1 MELLWT
7 PLLLVV
13 VCLSEVL
20 GSPGT
25 DAGVNIS
32 RPVHILEDQSLM
44 VLTPAGLIQTLNE
57 TRFLMVIFREYI
69 RLWQWRAMLVSL
81 IWGMAGVLH
90 VIRCIESQKNT
101 VGTHSQRK
109 ACPHKNTKLRSLNWF
124 YHSGR
129 PSSSLDLWPMPLA
142 PAFTFLI
149 TLIATNMNKSKYPN
163 TSLDASRDFVL

>member
-69 RLWQWRAMLVSL
+69 RL
-81 IWGMAGVLH
+81 
-90 VIRCIESQKNT
+90 
-101 VGTHSQRK
+101 
-109 ACPHKNTKLRSLNWF
+109 
-124 YHSGR
+124 
-129 PSSSLDLWPMPLA
+129 
-142 PAFTFLI
+142 
-149 TLIATNMNKSKYPN
+149 
-163 TSLDASRDFVL
+163 